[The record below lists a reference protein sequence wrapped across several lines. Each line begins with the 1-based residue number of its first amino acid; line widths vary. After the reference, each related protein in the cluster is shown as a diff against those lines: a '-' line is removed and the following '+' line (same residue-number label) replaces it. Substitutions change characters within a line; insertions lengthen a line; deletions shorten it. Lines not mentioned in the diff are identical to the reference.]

1 MHTRLPITAYSC
13 ATATGLGVDAMR
25 RALIDHQGGLEPYAE
40 SAGGL
45 NTFVGRVAASDAV
58 TLPEHLRRFDC
69 RNNRLAELALGLDG
83 FDARVAAVAAK
94 YGATRIGVVLGTS
107 TSGIGEA
114 ERAYVNRDAAGNLPD
129 DFHFHETHELSS
141 LADYVRARLALQ
153 GPAYVIS
160 TACASSAKTFVD
172 GAQLIEAG
180 LCDAVVIGG
189 VDSLCDTSL
198 RGFQSLQLLSTR
210 PCRPN
215 DASRD
220 GISIGEAGCFALM
233 ERTDDA
239 NACAPRFVGYGESSD
254 AYHMSAPHPEG
265 LGAVLAMQGALRS
278 AGLHPHEI
286 DYINMHGTGSEA
298 NDAVEAAAIA
308 RVFGD
313 RIPCSSTKGWT
324 GHVLGA
330 AGIAEA
336 LISLLCLN
344 HGLLP
349 GNLNLQQVDPAFTCA
364 LQHQTEAR
372 QLNTVMSNSFGFGGN
387 NCCLIFDRRGE
398 Q

>member
-1 MHTRLPITAYSC
+1 MHTPLPVTAFSC
-13 ATATGLGVDAMR
+13 ATATGLGKDAMR
-25 RALIDHQGGLEPYAE
+25 RALVDHQGGLEPYAE
-40 SAGGL
+40 TAGGL

-58 TLPEHLRRFDC
+58 TLPEPLRRFDC

-83 FDARVAAVAAK
+83 FDARVAAVVEK
-94 YGATRIGVVLGTS
+94 YGAVRIGVVLGTS
-107 TSGIGEA
+107 TSGIGET
-114 ERAYVNRDAAGNLPD
+114 ERAYMSRDDVGDLPG
-129 DFHFHETHELSS
+129 DFYFRETHELSS
-141 LADYVRARLALQ
+141 LADYVRARLSLQ

-189 VDSLCDTSL
+189 VDSLCDISL
-198 RGFQSLQLLSTR
+198 RGFQSLQLLSST

-215 DASRD
+215 DNSRD

-233 ERTDDA
+233 ERMSDA
-239 NACAPRFVGYGESSD
+239 NAGAPRFIGYGESAD
-254 AYHMSAPHPEG
+254 AYHMSSPHPEG
-265 LGAVLAMQGALRS
+265 KGAVLAMQSALRR
-278 AGLHPHEI
+278 AGLDPHQI
-286 DYINMHGTGSEA
+286 DYINMHGTGSHA
-298 NDAVEAAAIA
+298 NDAVEAAAISS
-308 RVFGD
+308 VFGGKV
-313 RIPCSSTKGWT
+313 PCSSTKGWT

-336 LISLLCLN
+336 LISLICLK

-349 GNLNLQQVDPAFTCA
+349 GNLNLQEADPTFTCA

-372 QLNTVMSNSFGFGGN
+372 QLNTVLSNSFGFGGN
-387 NCCLIFDRRGE
+387 NCSLIFARGDGL
-398 Q
+398 